1 MVESSHLYR
10 ISSVAVGGVPEGS
23 ATGSGGAHGAGGGVV
38 GLVPPQQIQRSPKAR
53 LEGGQKAVHRCQL
66 APEGYEDG

>member
-10 ISSVAVGGVPEGS
+10 IASVTVGGVPKGR
-23 ATGSGGAHGAGGGVV
+23 ATGSEGGHGAGGGVV
-38 GLVPPQQIQRSPKAR
+38 GPMRPQHIQRSPKAR

-66 APEGYEDG
+66 APEGYEDS